1 MDQVISEALRLSGP
15 AFLLLR
21 ECAEE
26 TVIKGVRFPKG
37 VGVNIPTYVLRHDP
51 KVWDKTQEVNPDNF
65 SPEAKQRRDPY
76 SYLPFGT
83 GPRQFIGMRLALLE
97 IKQGLLKIM
106 QRFKSE
112 RAPETVPVLEHRA
125 VLLLAPKEK
134 MYLKI
139 KAL

>member
-26 TVIKGVRFPKG
+26 TVIKGVRFPTG
-37 VGVNIPTYVLRHDP
+37 VGVNIPTYVLHHDP
-51 KVWDKTQEVNPDNF
+51 KVWDKPQEVNPDNF

-83 GPRQFIGMRLALLE
+83 GPQLKKILTKIPVNIDLLE
-97 IKQGLLKIM
+97 SSFFSYTAL
-106 QRFKSE
+106 S
-112 RAPETVPVLEHRA
+112 
-125 VLLLAPKEK
+125 LLA
-134 MYLKI
+134 
-139 KAL
+139 